1 MKNIVALKTVALEPL
16 TLGAVASRRAL
27 AKVVA
32 LCCLLLSVAACAESS
47 REPQPEILGVRLGM
61 SRDEARA
68 RLQGIG
74 QLEKEE
80 RRQQEVW
87 RLNGDASYSHL
98 IVAYDKGYTAVR
110 FVTAVASEQGRRVRY
125 ADVIDA
131 ARARA
136 DVTPATRTYTQQVPA
151 RDGRPAFVA
160 KAIGSDPESLKY
172 YSVEKID

>member
-1 MKNIVALKTVALEPL
+1 MKKFVTPKKVAAPRTLKKA
-16 TLGAVASRRAL
+16 A
-27 AKVVA
+27 A
-32 LCCLLLSVAACAESS
+32 LCCLLLSVAACSKAA
-47 REPQPEILGVRLGM
+47 REPRPEILGVRLGM

-110 FVTAVASEQGRRVRY
+110 YVTAVANEQGRRVRY
-125 ADVIDA
+125 SDVIDRD
-131 ARARA
+131 RARE
-136 DVTPATRTYTQQVPA
+136 DVTPASRAYTQEVPA
-151 RDGRPAFVA
+151 RDGRPGFIV

-172 YSVEKID
+172 YSVEKVD